1 MPENN
6 LPIFLKLSKE
16 DQKAAVEAIIFASEE
31 PVTLNTLYKILIKND
46 YDKRNESSVANI
58 NIFESSEPED
68 RQVIL
73 EYNFK
78 PIDFLEIINE
88 INRDLQGSSRP
99 YHIINISGGY
109 QFATRAE
116 YGELIQQLIKYK
128 TKRKLTQASLETLAI
143 IAYKQPITKTEI
155 EQIRGVSC
163 GDVINSLIEKKFV
176 DIVGRKDTIGRP
188 LLFGTTPDFLKF
200 FGLNSLNDLPELKEL
215 DDIANELKTNSD
227 EIAFTFDIQNSG
239 EEEQEVTDLE
249 PNNV

>member
-1 MPENN
+1 MPEIN
-6 LPIFLKLSKE
+6 LPVFLKLSKE
-16 DQKAAVEAIIFASEE
+16 DQKSAVEAIIFASEE

-46 YDKRNESSVANI
+46 FENKKDNSNI
-58 NIFESSEPED
+58 DIFNISEPNEIKFD
-68 RQVIL
+68 S

-78 PIDFLEIINE
+78 PDDFLPIIDQ
-88 INRDLQGSSRP
+88 INKDLLASSRP

-109 QFATRAE
+109 QFATRSE

-143 IAYKQPITKTEI
+143 IAYKQPITKAEI

-176 DIVGRKDTIGRP
+176 DILGRKDTIGRP
-188 LLFGTTPDFLKF
+188 LLFGTTTDFLKF

-215 DDIANELKTNSD
+215 DDIANELKTNND
-227 EIAFTFDIQNSG
+227 EISFAFEIPNTDEEIQNNPGSIK
-239 EEEQEVTDLE
+239 ER
-249 PNNV
+249 N